1 MSASPVWKIFLAL
14 SLLLL
19 ELGGEGR
26 LYAQNVHT
34 DTVFVTRMVRVP
46 NYSDRQ
52 MLFALR
58 TNFLAIPLANLGI
71 EVPLDRRWSI
81 GADIYY
87 PWIRRPGHAEGVDR
101 NGVCNELLAADV
113 ELRYW
118 FPRKGMQGGQRLL
131 GHSIGFYGATGMY
144 DFERNWSGIQGEF
157 YDIGLDYLFAV
168 PLFRGR
174 MHLEAEMGLGCI
186 WSKARPYDCLE
197 PGGVIYHRKG
207 VTRKTT
213 WVGPTRAQISLVVPI
228 YISKKGRG
236 R

>member
-1 MSASPVWKIFLAL
+1 
-14 SLLLL
+14 
-19 ELGGEGR
+19 
-26 LYAQNVHT
+26 
-34 DTVFVTRMVRVP
+34 
-46 NYSDRQ
+46 
-52 MLFALR
+52 
-58 TNFLAIPLANLGI
+58 
-71 EVPLDRRWSI
+71 
-81 GADIYY
+81 
-87 PWIRRPGHAEGVDR
+87 
-101 NGVCNELLAADV
+101 
-113 ELRYW
+113 
-118 FPRKGMQGGQRLL
+118 MQGGQRLL
-131 GHSIGFYGATGMY
+131 GPSIGFYGATGMY

-157 YDIGLDYLFAV
+157 YDIGVDYLFAV

-174 MHLEAEMGLGCI
+174 MHMEAEMGFGCI